1 MGWAGRLQLDY
12 RRDGERTVG
21 HDLHHGPLRVL
32 QRLYPEGDAVCHQV
46 LVHPPGGLVG
56 GDTLDLHI
64 TLNAEAHALI
74 TTPGAARF
82 YRSAGEWAEQHVQA
96 RLEEGARL
104 EWLPLETLAYRQCRG
119 RNRMS
124 FELAPGAQMMGW
136 DVLALGL
143 PAAGQAFDQGQ
154 FHQHLE
160 LPGEWLERGLID
172 GCDERLL
179 SSPLGFGG
187 HSVLATLWLAQG
199 HELGRERR
207 EALLELA
214 RAQVADHSDSVS
226 AGVTSPRSGLVVLR
240 ALGHRVEP
248 VMALL
253 QTVWAAWRQAHWG
266 LSPCPP
272 RIWKM

>member
-1 MGWAGRLQLDY
+1 M
-12 RRDGERTVG
+12 
-21 HDLHHGPLRVL
+21 RVL

-64 TLNAEAHALI
+64 TLNAESCALI

-82 YRSAGEWAEQHVQA
+82 YRSEGEWAEQHVQA
-96 RLEEGARL
+96 RLEKGARL
-104 EWLPLETLAYRQCRG
+104 EWLPLETLAYRQCKG

-124 FELAPGAQMMGW
+124 FSLAPGSQMIGW

-143 PAAGQAFDQGQ
+143 PAAGQTFDQGQ

-172 GCDERLL
+172 GRDERLL

-187 HSVLATLWLAQG
+187 HGVLATMWLAQG
-199 HELGRERR
+199 HELRRERR
-207 EALLELA
+207 EELLELA
-214 RAQVADHSDSVS
+214 RTQVTQNSGNVV

-248 VMALL
+248 VMTLL
-253 QTVWAAWRQAHWG
+253 QAVWTVWRRAHWG
-266 LSPCPP
+266 LEPCSP